1 MKPSLVSI
9 IIPTYNAASTVAR
22 TLESVRRQSY
32 RPIEVIVVDGASQDR
47 TVAITNEY
55 RDVVTTLISEK
66 DRGQAH
72 AINKG
77 FEIARGD
84 ILCWL
89 CADDE
94 FLPDTVQHAVN
105 HFNAA
110 PEIDIIAGACVRV
123 YADGTT
129 LVVVPPP
136 NVVALIGIQYR
147 LEQPSTF
154 WRRRAMKNQPTL
166 DESLHYAFDWD
177 FFARLVRPPNQTRVL
192 SEVMSVYHFSE
203 TNKTSTGGRKL
214 ALELR
219 EVIRRYGPMNGR
231 LSEVFY
237 FLYRCFDLAG
247 CYDQPPTCTRETL
260 RQFERVMAQLE
271 RKYPKEFLERYNW
284 NFASR
289 QERHLAGFP
298 LWRPD

>member
-1 MKPSLVSI
+1 MKPPLVSI
-9 IIPTYNAASTVAR
+9 IIPTYNAAGTLAR

-32 RPIEVIVVDGASQDR
+32 RPIEVIFVDGASLDQ
-47 TVAITNEY
+47 TLAITSEY
-55 RDVVTTLISEK
+55 RDIISTLISEK

-110 PEIDIIAGACVRV
+110 PEIDVITGACVRV
-123 YADGTT
+123 YPDGTRQI
-129 LVVVPPP
+129 VVPPP
-136 NVVALIGIQYR
+136 NVVELIGYQYR

-154 WRRRAMKNQPTL
+154 WRRRVMRDLPAI
-166 DESLHYAFDWD
+166 DESFHYAFDWD
-177 FFARLVRPPNQTRVL
+177 FFARILRPPTKTLVL
-192 SEVMSVYHFSE
+192 SEVMSVYHFSA

-214 ALELR
+214 VLELR
-219 EVIRRYGPMNGR
+219 EVIRRHGPMNGR
-231 LSEVFY
+231 LADVFY

-247 CYDQPPTCTRETL
+247 CYDHPPTCTPET
-260 RQFERVMAQLE
+260 RRRFERVMARLE
-271 RKYPKEFLERYNW
+271 RKYPREFLHRYNW

-289 QERHLAGFP
+289 QERHLV
-298 LWRPD
+298 WWYT

>member
-1 MKPSLVSI
+1 MKPPLVSI
-9 IIPTYNAASTVAR
+9 IIPTFNAASTVAR

-32 RPIEVIVVDGASQDR
+32 RPLEVIVMDGGSQDR

-55 RDVVTTLISEK
+55 RDIVSTLISEK

-77 FEIARGD
+77 FQIARGD

-105 HFNAA
+105 HFNAS
-110 PEIDIIAGACVRV
+110 PDIDVITGACSRV
-123 YADGTT
+123 YPDGTT
-129 LVVVPPP
+129 QIVVPPP
-136 NVVALIGIQYR
+136 DVVELIGIQYR

-154 WRRRAMKNQPTL
+154 WRQHVTKNQPAL
-166 DESLHYAFDWD
+166 DESFHYAFDWD
-177 FFARLVRPPNQTRVL
+177 FFARITRPPHRTLVL
-192 SEVMSVYHFSE
+192 SEVMSVYHFSA

-214 ALELR
+214 VLELR
-219 EVIRRYGPMNGR
+219 EVIRRHGPLEGR
-231 LSEVFY
+231 LAEVFY
-237 FLYRCFDLAG
+237 FLYRRFDLAG
-247 CYDQPPTCTRETL
+247 CYDHPPSCTAET
-260 RQFERVMAQLE
+260 RRRFERVLARLE
-271 RKYPKEFLERYNW
+271 RKYPREFLQRYNW

-289 QERHLAGFP
+289 QERSLI
-298 LWRPD
+298 WWYK

>member
-1 MKPSLVSI
+1 MKPPLVSI
-9 IIPTYNAASTVAR
+9 IIPTYNAAGTLAR

-32 RPIEVIVVDGASQDR
+32 RPLEVIVVDGASQDR
-47 TVAITNEY
+47 TVAIANDY
-55 RDVVTTLISEK
+55 RDIVSTLISEP

-77 FEIARGD
+77 FQIAGGD
-84 ILCWL
+84 IHCWL

-110 PEIDIIAGACVRV
+110 PEIDVIAGACVRV
-123 YADGTT
+123 FSDGTR

-136 NVVALIGIQYR
+136 DVVELIGIQYR

-154 WRRRAMKNQPTL
+154 WRQRVTKNQPGL

-177 FFARLVRPPNQTRVL
+177 FFARIVRPPHRTLVL
-192 SEVMSVYHFSE
+192 PEVMSVYHFSA

-219 EVIRRYGPMNGR
+219 EVIRRHGPMNGR
-231 LSEVFY
+231 LADVFY
-237 FLYRCFDLAG
+237 FLYRRFDLAG
-247 CYDQPPTCTRETL
+247 CYDQPPACTRETW
-260 RQFERVMAQLE
+260 RRFERVMAQLE
-271 RKYPKEFLERYNW
+271 RKYPKEFLLRYNW
-284 NFASR
+284 NFVSR
-289 QERHLAGFP
+289 QERHLPGFP
-298 LWRPD
+298 AWRPE